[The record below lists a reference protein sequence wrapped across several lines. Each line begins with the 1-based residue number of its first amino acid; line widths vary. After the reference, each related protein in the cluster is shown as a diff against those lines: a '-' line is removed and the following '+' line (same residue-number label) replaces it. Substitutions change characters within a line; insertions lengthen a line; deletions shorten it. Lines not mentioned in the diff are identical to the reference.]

1 MNTETNYRDIL
12 KDKLSERCQK
22 NSKYS
27 LRAFARDL
35 GLSPQ
40 RLSHVLSGRHGLSP
54 QAAQQVAAALDL
66 TEQEAT
72 YFCTLVQEKH
82 ARSSVLKS
90 KAKEKLQEITSQY
103 KDLSLDHFKIIA
115 DWYHF
120 AIMELTLVEGFS
132 SEPKWI
138 AKALGITE
146 MEAKMALERLVRMEL
161 LELATNGDIRLTG
174 QFFVDPKGTPSQAL
188 RQFHRQLMEKATLSM
203 EFQKLDQREFSST
216 VLAIDESDLP
226 KAKEVLKNFRVQFDK
241 EFSAGKRKT
250 KVYCLGIQFFSLQSN
265 T

>member
-1 MNTETNYRDIL
+1 MNAQTNYRDIL

-22 NSKYS
+22 NGKYS

-35 GLSPQ
+35 ELSPQ
-40 RLSHVLSGRHGLSP
+40 RLSHILSGRHGLSP
-54 QAAQQVAAALDL
+54 EAAQKVAAGLGL
-66 TEQEAT
+66 SEEETT
-72 YFCTLVQEKH
+72 FFCTLVQEKH
-82 ARSSVLKS
+82 ARSGVLKT

-138 AKALGITE
+138 AKALNITP
-146 MEAKMALERLVRMEL
+146 MEAKMALERLLRMDL
-161 LELATNGDIRLTG
+161 LEKSADGELSLTG

-188 RQFHRQLMEKATLSM
+188 RQFHRQLMEKATLSL
-203 EFQKLDQREFSST
+203 EFQKLEQRDFSST
-216 VLAIDESDLP
+216 VLAIDEADLP

-265 T
+265 V